1 MSVLPQPPVLHVLPE
16 HGGCVSWV
24 DLPEYVGA
32 PQGAVPALSDE
43 EFARAAGRRR
53 GGARGRR
60 GHGVTRAHV
69 LVCRGPDCTSRGA
82 QDVYTEMAAQRHAQG
97 LEEDEVVQSQT
108 GCIGPLCG
116 QGPVVC
122 CYPTGAWYAPVGVA
136 DVAEIV
142 ARDLGEGAVVE
153 RLEARRLEGAA

>member
-1 MSVLPQPPVLHVLPE
+1 M
-16 HGGCVSWV
+16 
-24 DLPEYVGA
+24 
-32 PQGAVPALSDE
+32 
-43 EFARAAGRRR
+43 
-53 GGARGRR
+53 
-60 GHGVTRAHV
+60 TRAHV

-82 QDVYTEMAAQRHAQG
+82 QDVYTEMAAQRHARG

-108 GCIGPLCG
+108 GCISPLCG
-116 QGPVVC
+116 RGPVVC

-153 RLEARRLEGAA
+153 RLAAGRLGAA

>member
-1 MSVLPQPPVLHVLPE
+1 M
-16 HGGCVSWV
+16 
-24 DLPEYVGA
+24 
-32 PQGAVPALSDE
+32 
-43 EFARAAGRRR
+43 
-53 GGARGRR
+53 
-60 GHGVTRAHV
+60 TRAHV

-97 LEEDEVVQSQT
+97 QEEDAVVQSQT

-122 CYPTGAWYAPVGVA
+122 CYPTGAWYAPVGTA
-136 DVAEIV
+136 DVEEIV
-142 ARDLGEGAVVE
+142 RRDLGEGAVVE